1 MLNVAF
7 AKEQRLELQ
16 TIGLLPEQ
24 ADELEQVALPS
35 VRAFLRRQ
43 PQKNDVRDKLAATA
57 KALKAAEDAI
67 RSLLRAS
74 MAYPA
79 HATEV
84 LPADAAL
91 ARVLMASFDAGANGD
106 VLDRAMLP
114 ISAAIH
120 VVERALKT
128 LPERATRHRTGSGY
142 PVQLIDRALLH
153 GFLKAHGHWPGTVG
167 PNAPTPLPQYLI
179 KRSYAPGSDY
189 LRIIEICYEAAG
201 AGKGSRERA
210 IREFMESWKRP
221 RTEPT
226 QEI

>member
-1 MLNVAF
+1 MIEVEF
-7 AKEQRLELQ
+7 TEEQRRELES
-16 TIGLLPEQ
+16 IGLLS
-24 ADELEQVALPS
+24 EQVAEVERAALPS

-43 PQKNDVRDKLAATA
+43 PAKNAVRDKLMATA
-57 KALKAAEDAI
+57 EALKVAEDAV
-67 RSLLRAS
+67 RSLLYAS

-79 HATEV
+79 DATEI

-91 ARVLMASFDAGANGD
+91 ARVLMASFDAGADGD

-142 PVQLIDRALLH
+142 PVQLIDQVLLT
-153 GFLKAHGHWPGTVG
+153 GFLKAHGHWPGLVG
-167 PNAPTPLPQYLI
+167 PNAATPLPAYLI
-179 KRSYAPGSDY
+179 ERSYAPGSDY

-210 IREFMESWKRP
+210 IREFMESRKRP
-221 RTEPT
+221 RTEPPKKT
-226 QEI
+226 